1 MQGDL
6 KDEAETSDPL
16 YDQYKTL
23 MHFVYAIL
31 TSVAA
36 LCLIQ
41 ILQPLLRGNH
51 VYWVLWPVV
60 IIAARLWGPVA
71 AALAALVGWLGVWYW
86 FIPPSDSFAIENRSD
101 LIGLIGFVVV
111 ATLIILSN
119 LREYELKQRVAAT
132 ARTANVTMQ
141 MLLAAYFDACC
152 NCKNESDKG
161 RKHGHDLNC
170 LAHSSVPVV
179 VRAERS
185 IRMLSALAEDGG
197 ATARHG
203 APKRGSVADKR
214 ASEQV

>member
-1 MQGDL
+1 MQGDQ
-6 KDEAETSDPL
+6 KDEAGASEPL
-16 YDQYKTL
+16 YDRYKTL

-60 IIAARLWGPVA
+60 IISARLWGPVA

-86 FIPPSDSFAIENRSD
+86 FIPPSDSFAIETRSD

-119 LREYELKQRVAAT
+119 LREYELKRRVAAT
-132 ARTANVTMQ
+132 ARTANITMQ

-152 NCKNESDKG
+152 NCKADTDQG

-185 IRMLSALAEDGG
+185 IRMLSALAEDSG
-197 ATARHG
+197 ATPHHD
-203 APKRGSVADKR
+203 APKRGSIGEKR
-214 ASEQV
+214 ASEQI